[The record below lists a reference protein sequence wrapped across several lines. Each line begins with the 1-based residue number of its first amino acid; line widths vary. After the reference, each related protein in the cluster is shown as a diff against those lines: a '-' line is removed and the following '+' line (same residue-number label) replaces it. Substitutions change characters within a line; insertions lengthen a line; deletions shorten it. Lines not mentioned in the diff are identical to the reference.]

1 MIKDHAYVTISDVE
15 NDFVIPSLGKFAFD
29 YDTRE
34 IARRISHYDDGV
46 IVLNNL
52 SSDEYWEIVAEYA
65 LTDDEDE

>member
-1 MIKDHAYVTISDVE
+1 MNEDRTYVTISDVE

-34 IARRISHYDDGV
+34 IARRIIHYADRR

-52 SSDEYWEIVAEYA
+52 SGDEYWEIVEECA
-65 LTDDEDE
+65 LTDEEDE